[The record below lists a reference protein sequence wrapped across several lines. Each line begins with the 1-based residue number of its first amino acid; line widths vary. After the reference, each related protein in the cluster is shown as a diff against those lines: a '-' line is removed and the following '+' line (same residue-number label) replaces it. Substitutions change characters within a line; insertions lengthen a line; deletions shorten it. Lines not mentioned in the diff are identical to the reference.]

1 MYLKFSL
8 YRIKKSRTYSLFPN
22 KKTPEKIGSFLIIL
36 SPKELDQSVEEV
48 LDTFET
54 EPGFPHP

>member
-1 MYLKFSL
+1 MESKNQGALF
-8 YRIKKSRTYSLFPN
+8 LFPPT
-22 KKTPEKIGSFLIIL
+22 KKLPKNSGVFLTIL